1 MFAFRNDEDDAPS
14 TKKRKTASVLV
25 EQPADSDKIVVDN
38 VTDVAATFEEVC
50 PPPHLTMFMSIL

>member
-1 MFAFRNDEDDAPS
+1 
-14 TKKRKTASVLV
+14 VV

-50 PPPHLTMFMSIL
+50 AHTSHRISNLCKNYMVRYIKYIELPVF

>member
-1 MFAFRNDEDDAPS
+1 MFACRNDEDEAPS

-50 PPPHLTMFMSIL
+50 PSPHLTMFMSIL